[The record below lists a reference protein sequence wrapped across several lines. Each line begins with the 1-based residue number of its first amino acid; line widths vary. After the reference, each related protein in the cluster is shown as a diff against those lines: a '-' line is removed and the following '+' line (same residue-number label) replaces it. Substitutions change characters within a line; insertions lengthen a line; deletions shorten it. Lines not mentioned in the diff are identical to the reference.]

1 MVEQI
6 IEFLK
11 TINPI
16 LIYIVVFGIAFIENI
31 FPPFPSDVIVAFSG
45 ALAAVADISLF
56 LVIIFAVTGST
67 TGFVV
72 MYFIGKFA
80 GNKILEAGKI
90 KFISP
95 EAVFTVER
103 WFQKYGYWLI
113 VANRFLAGTRA
124 IISFFAGMSEMN
136 LKKTIILSS
145 ISALIWNLI
154 LIFVG
159 FYVGHNLSKI
169 SYYITTYNKIVFA
182 ILIVIA
188 TIFII
193 RFFIKRN
200 SNAKNKNRR

>member
-11 TINPI
+11 TINPF
-16 LIYIVVFGIAFIENI
+16 LIYFAVFGIAFIENI

-45 ALAAVADISLF
+45 ALAAVTNISLP
-56 LVIIFAVTGST
+56 LVIVFAVIGST
-67 TGFVV
+67 TGFVT
-72 MYFIGKFA
+72 MYFIGKYA
-80 GNKILEAGKI
+80 GDKILEVGKI

-136 LKKTIILSS
+136 LKKTIILSAVS
-145 ISALIWNLI
+145 SLIWNLI

-159 FYVGHNLSKI
+159 FYVGHNLNKI
-169 SYYITTYNKIVFA
+169 SYYITTYNKVVFA
-182 ILIVIA
+182 IILAVAVFYIL
-188 TIFII
+188 
-193 RFFIKRN
+193 RFFIKRK
-200 SNAKNKNRR
+200 SNVKN

>member
-16 LIYIVVFGIAFIENI
+16 LIYIAVFGIAFIENI

-45 ALAAVADISLF
+45 ALAAVADISLP
-56 LVIIFAVTGST
+56 LVIVFAVTGST
-67 TGFVV
+67 TGFIV

-80 GNKILEAGKI
+80 GDKILEVGKI

-95 EAVFTVER
+95 EAIFTVEK

-136 LKKTIILSS
+136 LKKTIILSAVS
-145 ISALIWNLI
+145 SLIWNLI

-159 FYVGHNLSKI
+159 FYVGHNLNKI
-169 SYYITTYNKIVFA
+169 SYYITTYNKVVFA
-182 ILIVIA
+182 IILAFAVFYIL
-188 TIFII
+188 
-193 RFFIKRN
+193 RFFIKRK
-200 SNAKNKNRR
+200 SNVKN

>member
-11 TINPI
+11 TINPF
-16 LIYIVVFGIAFIENI
+16 LIYFAVFGIAFIENI

-45 ALAAVADISLF
+45 ALAAVTNISLP
-56 LVIIFAVTGST
+56 LVIVFAVIGST
-67 TGFVV
+67 TGFVT
-72 MYFIGKFA
+72 MYFIGKYA
-80 GNKILEAGKI
+80 GDKILEVGKI

-136 LKKTIILSS
+136 LKKTIILSA
-145 ISALIWNLI
+145 ISSLIWNLI
-154 LIFVG
+154 LIFFG
-159 FYVGHNLSKI
+159 FYVGHNLHKI
-169 SYYITTYNKIVFA
+169 SYYITTYNKVVFA
-182 ILIVIA
+182 VILIVVILY
-188 TIFII
+188 II
-193 RFFIKRN
+193 RFFIKRK
-200 SNAKNKNRR
+200 SNVQN

>member
-1 MVEQI
+1 MVEDI
-6 IEFLK
+6 ISFLQQ
-11 TINPI
+11 INPI
-16 LIYIVVFGIAFIENI
+16 LIYLAVFGIAFIENI

-45 ALAAVADISLF
+45 ALAAVSDISLP

-67 TGFVV
+67 TGFIV

-80 GNKILEAGKI
+80 GDKILEVGKI

-95 EAVFTVER
+95 AAIFTVER

-124 IISFFAGMSEMN
+124 IISFFAGMSELD
-136 LKKTIILSS
+136 LKRTAILSA
-145 ISALIWNLI
+145 ISSLIWNLI

-169 SYYITTYNKIVFA
+169 SEYITTYNKIVFGII
-182 ILIVIA
+182 ILVALIYLIK
-188 TIFII
+188 FL
-193 RFFIKRN
+193 IKRN
-200 SNAKNKNRR
+200 AKARNKV

>member
-1 MVEQI
+1 MVEDI
-6 IEFLK
+6 ISFLQQ
-11 TINPI
+11 INPI
-16 LIYIVVFGIAFIENI
+16 LIYLAVFGIAFVENI

-45 ALAAVADISLF
+45 ALAAVSDISLP

-67 TGFVV
+67 TGFIV

-80 GNKILEAGKI
+80 GDKILEVGKI

-95 EAVFTVER
+95 EAIFTVER

-124 IISFFAGMSEMN
+124 IISFFAGMSELD
-136 LKKTIILSS
+136 LKRTAILSA
-145 ISALIWNLI
+145 ISSLIWNLI

-169 SYYITTYNKIVFA
+169 SEYITTYNKIVFGII
-182 ILIVIA
+182 ILVALIYLIK
-188 TIFII
+188 FL
-193 RFFIKRN
+193 IKRN
-200 SNAKNKNRR
+200 AKARNKV

>member
-11 TINPI
+11 TINPL
-16 LIYIVVFGIAFIENI
+16 LIYFAVFGIAFIENI

-45 ALAAVADISLF
+45 ALAAVTDISLV

-67 TGFVV
+67 SGFLV

-80 GNKILEAGKI
+80 GNKILEVGKI

-95 EAVFTVER
+95 EAIFTVER

-113 VANRFLAGTRA
+113 IANRFLAGTRA

-136 LKKTIILSS
+136 LKRTIILSA
-145 ISALIWNLI
+145 ISSLIWNLI

-159 FYVGHNLSKI
+159 FYVGHNLTKI
-169 SYYITTYNKIVFA
+169 SFYITTYNKVVFA
-182 ILIVIA
+182 LILAISLFYIV
-188 TIFII
+188 
-193 RFFIKRN
+193 RFFIKRKK
-200 SNAKNKNRR
+200 S

>member
-16 LIYIVVFGIAFIENI
+16 LIYIAVFGIAFIENI

-45 ALAAVADISLF
+45 ALAAVTNISLP
-56 LVIIFAVTGST
+56 LVIVFAVIGST
-67 TGFVV
+67 TGFVT
-72 MYFIGKFA
+72 MYFIGKYA
-80 GNKILEAGKI
+80 GDKILEVGKI

-136 LKKTIILSS
+136 LKKTIILSA
-145 ISALIWNLI
+145 ISSLIWNLI
-154 LIFVG
+154 LIFFG
-159 FYVGHNLSKI
+159 FYVGHNLHKI
-169 SYYITTYNKIVFA
+169 SYYITTYNKVVFA
-182 ILIVIA
+182 VILIVVILY
-188 TIFII
+188 II
-193 RFFIKRN
+193 RFFIKRK
-200 SNAKNKNRR
+200 SNVQN

>member
-1 MVEQI
+1 MVEDI
-6 IEFLK
+6 ISFLQQ
-11 TINPI
+11 INPI
-16 LIYIVVFGIAFIENI
+16 FIYLAVFGIAFIENI

-45 ALAAVADISLF
+45 ALAAVSDISLP

-67 TGFVV
+67 IGFIV

-80 GNKILEAGKI
+80 GDKILEVGKI

-95 EAVFTVER
+95 AAIFTVER

-124 IISFFAGMSEMN
+124 IISFFAGMSELD
-136 LKKTIILSS
+136 LKRTAILSA
-145 ISALIWNLI
+145 ISSLIWNLI

-169 SYYITTYNKIVFA
+169 SEYITTYNKIVFGII
-182 ILIVIA
+182 ILVALIYLIK
-188 TIFII
+188 FL
-193 RFFIKRN
+193 IKRN
-200 SNAKNKNRR
+200 AKARNKV

>member
-1 MVEQI
+1 MMVEDI
-6 IEFLK
+6 IAFLQQ
-11 TINPI
+11 INPV
-16 LIYIVVFGIAFIENI
+16 LIYIAVFGIAFIENI

-45 ALAAVADISLF
+45 ALAAVTDISLP

-67 TGFVV
+67 IGFIT

-80 GNKILEAGKI
+80 GDKILEVGKI

-95 EAVFTVER
+95 EAIFTVER

-124 IISFFAGMSEMN
+124 IISFFAGMSELD
-136 LKKTIILSS
+136 LKRTAILSA
-145 ISALIWNLI
+145 ISSLIWNLI

-169 SYYITTYNKIVFA
+169 SEYITTYNKIVFGII
-182 ILIVIA
+182 ILVALIYVIK
-188 TIFII
+188 
-193 RFFIKRN
+193 FFVKR
-200 SNAKNKNRR
+200 NAKNRNKV

>member
-16 LIYIVVFGIAFIENI
+16 LIYIAVFGIAFIENI

-45 ALAAVADISLF
+45 ALAAVADISLP
-56 LVIIFAVTGST
+56 LVIVFAVTGST
-67 TGFVV
+67 TGFIV

-80 GNKILEAGKI
+80 GDKILEVGKI

-95 EAVFTVER
+95 EAIFTVEK

-136 LKKTIILSS
+136 LKKTIILSAVS
-145 ISALIWNLI
+145 SLIWNLI

-159 FYVGHNLSKI
+159 FYVGHNLNKI
-169 SYYITTYNKIVFA
+169 SYYITTYNKVVFA
-182 ILIVIA
+182 IILAVAVYYIL
-188 TIFII
+188 
-193 RFFIKRN
+193 RFFIKRK
-200 SNAKNKNRR
+200 SNVKN

>member
-11 TINPI
+11 TINPF
-16 LIYIVVFGIAFIENI
+16 LIYFAVFGIAFIENI

-45 ALAAVADISLF
+45 ALAAVTNISLP
-56 LVIIFAVTGST
+56 LVIVFAVIGST
-67 TGFVV
+67 TGFVT
-72 MYFIGKFA
+72 MYFVGKYA
-80 GNKILEAGKI
+80 GDKILEVGKI

-113 VANRFLAGTRA
+113 IANRFLAGTRA

-136 LKKTIILSS
+136 LKITIILSA
-145 ISALIWNLI
+145 ISSLIWNLI

-159 FYVGHNLSKI
+159 FYVGHNLHKI
-169 SYYITTYNKIVFA
+169 SYYITTYNKVVFTV
-182 ILIVIA
+182 ILIVVILY
-188 TIFII
+188 II
-193 RFFIKRN
+193 RFFIKRK
-200 SNAKNKNRR
+200 SNVQN

>member
-11 TINPI
+11 TINPF
-16 LIYIVVFGIAFIENI
+16 LIYFAVFGIAFIENI

-45 ALAAVADISLF
+45 ALAAVTDISLP
-56 LVIIFAVTGST
+56 LVIVFAVTGST
-67 TGFVV
+67 TGFIV
-72 MYFIGKFA
+72 MYFIGKLA
-80 GNKILEAGKI
+80 GDKILEVGKI

-113 VANRFLAGTRA
+113 IANRFLAGTRA

-136 LKKTIILSS
+136 LKKTIILSA
-145 ISALIWNLI
+145 ISSFIWNLI

-159 FYVGHNLSKI
+159 FYVGHNLHKI
-169 SYYITTYNKIVFA
+169 SYYITTYNKVVFA
-182 ILIVIA
+182 IILFVAILY
-188 TIFII
+188 II
-193 RFFIKRN
+193 RFFIKRK
-200 SNAKNKNRR
+200 SNVQN

>member
-11 TINPI
+11 TINPF
-16 LIYIVVFGIAFIENI
+16 LIYFAVFGIAFIENI

-45 ALAAVADISLF
+45 ALAAVTDISLP
-56 LVIIFAVTGST
+56 LVIVFAVTGST
-67 TGFVV
+67 TGFIV
-72 MYFIGKFA
+72 MYFIGKLA
-80 GNKILEAGKI
+80 GDKILEVGKI

-113 VANRFLAGTRA
+113 IANRFLAGTRA

-136 LKKTIILSS
+136 LKKTIILSA
-145 ISALIWNLI
+145 ISSLIWNLI

-159 FYVGHNLSKI
+159 FYVGHNLHRI

-182 ILIVIA
+182 IILFVAILY
-188 TIFII
+188 II
-193 RFFIKRN
+193 RFFIKRK
-200 SNAKNKNRR
+200 SNVQN

>member
-1 MVEQI
+1 MVEDI
-6 IEFLK
+6 ISFLQQ
-11 TINPI
+11 INPI
-16 LIYIVVFGIAFIENI
+16 LIYLAVFGIAFIENI

-45 ALAAVADISLF
+45 ALAAVSDISLP

-67 TGFVV
+67 TGFIV

-80 GNKILEAGKI
+80 GDKILEVGKI

-95 EAVFTVER
+95 EAIFTVER

-124 IISFFAGMSEMN
+124 IISFFAGMSELD
-136 LKKTIILSS
+136 LKRTAILSA
-145 ISALIWNLI
+145 ISSLIWNLI

-169 SYYITTYNKIVFA
+169 SEYITTYNKIVFGII
-182 ILIVIA
+182 ILVALIYLIK
-188 TIFII
+188 FL
-193 RFFIKRN
+193 IKRN
-200 SNAKNKNRR
+200 AKARNKV

>member
-16 LIYIVVFGIAFIENI
+16 LIYIAVFGIAFIENI

-45 ALAAVADISLF
+45 ALAAVADISLP
-56 LVIIFAVTGST
+56 LVIVFAVTGST
-67 TGFVV
+67 TGFIV

-80 GNKILEAGKI
+80 GDKILEVGKI

-95 EAVFTVER
+95 EAIFTVEK

-136 LKKTIILSS
+136 LKKTIILSAVS
-145 ISALIWNLI
+145 SLIWNLI

-159 FYVGHNLSKI
+159 FYVGHNLNKI
-169 SYYITTYNKIVFA
+169 SYYITTYNKVVFA
-182 ILIVIA
+182 IILAVAVFYIL
-188 TIFII
+188 
-193 RFFIKRN
+193 RFFIKRK
-200 SNAKNKNRR
+200 SNVKN

>member
-16 LIYIVVFGIAFIENI
+16 LIYIAVFGIAFIENI

-45 ALAAVADISLF
+45 ALAAVADISLP
-56 LVIIFAVTGST
+56 LVIVFAVTGST
-67 TGFVV
+67 TGFIV

-80 GNKILEAGKI
+80 GDKILEVGKI

-95 EAVFTVER
+95 EAIFTVEK

-136 LKKTIILSS
+136 LRKTIILSAVS
-145 ISALIWNLI
+145 SLIWNLI

-159 FYVGHNLSKI
+159 FYVGHNLNKI
-169 SYYITTYNKIVFA
+169 SYYITTYNKVVFA
-182 ILIVIA
+182 IILAVAVFYIL
-188 TIFII
+188 
-193 RFFIKRN
+193 RFFIKRK
-200 SNAKNKNRR
+200 SNVKN

>member
-11 TINPI
+11 TINP
-16 LIYIVVFGIAFIENI
+16 LFIYFAVFGIAFIENI

-45 ALAAVADISLF
+45 ALAAITEISLV

-67 TGFVV
+67 FGFIV

-80 GNKILEAGKI
+80 GNKILEVGKI

-95 EAVFTVER
+95 EAVFKVEK

-136 LKKTIILSS
+136 LKRTIILSA
-145 ISALIWNLI
+145 ISSLIWNLI

-159 FYVGHNLSKI
+159 FYVGHNLTKI
-169 SYYITTYNKIVFA
+169 SFYITTYNKVVFA
-182 ILIVIA
+182 IILAISLFYIV
-188 TIFII
+188 
-193 RFFIKRN
+193 RFFIKRK
-200 SNAKNKNRR
+200 SNLKK